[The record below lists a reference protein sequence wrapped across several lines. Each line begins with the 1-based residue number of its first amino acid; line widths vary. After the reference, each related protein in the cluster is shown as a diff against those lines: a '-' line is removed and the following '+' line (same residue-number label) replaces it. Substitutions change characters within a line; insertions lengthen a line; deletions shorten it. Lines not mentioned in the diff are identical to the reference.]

1 MEDEQRSDL
10 EVKGFDEVMDFM
22 QEDDDLIA
30 PSDDTF
36 LNSGN
41 QLNEL
46 NFDLSESMKGI
57 TLADFAEDEMDRE
70 QVSQPPDSLGL
81 ETKNRNRKCNMRKSL
96 AWDSAFFTSAGVL
109 DPEELSSMIGG
120 AEIGGRKVLPG
131 IQEDDMRSSISTL
144 DSDTLTLES
153 LEAELFQDI
162 RASIQKSNKAVS
174 TVPSTNKSICKERS
188 HPPIPSLTKT
198 DLSSENKAKLALRST
213 PKKLHESAAESL
225 KTKNQS
231 RPEVTQDNHDNR
243 CKAVPLSHP
252 KLPNGSGRLSAIPP
266 SPAKRVPTG
275 SNHVATEKHVPRRPI
290 SAVRG
295 APLAKLSA
303 SSKLSC
309 VVPRPTTTSKVSVA
323 VTLKD
328 TKKEPSTLCY
338 STESSSSVSSSNI
351 TKSSLDSINK
361 RNASKT
367 TKPPTS
373 TSTLKVLSRN
383 TSKGSNPPVMK
394 TKAQPGNSRL
404 SAYVKSTASNI
415 SNKSPASSISEW
427 SIESSSSTSTSQRI
441 CAEAAPS
448 SMSGAGEGD
457 HLLAFDSQGRSID
470 SKMEPDAN
478 TATGLSNNFSNELKA
493 HGTLPHPAAAKPSG
507 LRMPSPKIGFFDGVK
522 SLARTPKESVKVNCG
537 VPKGEGLCSPNGG
550 SSNAKMGKIQLRTSM
565 SSGKKGGAQQAAS
578 VMKPAINM
586 PEKKLPNNSTK
597 KPGSLE
603 ATKVD
608 PGSSSKLVSQKTAG
622 KSRLNPGEA
631 SIDILKGKSHD
642 RSSRQ
647 NDTRIGGDIGVTQVN
662 DTRRGGVD
670 GTAKFCSSLDDD
682 SSQQADQPPSEI
694 ALYKINSLVDK
705 EEATSE
711 KEFSVKGSM
720 EAKGEGLDL
729 QRDLVI
735 SHDACND
742 GKRPSHD
749 HAKLEHGSIINSNTG
764 APNLLNIASVTEG
777 SEDGFSASL
786 TNRNV
791 VHEKSYVGGSVALTE
806 AAEKYME
813 ELQLDSVHNE

>member
-36 LNSGN
+36 FN
-41 QLNEL
+41 
-46 NFDLSESMKGI
+46 SESMKGI

-174 TVPSTNKSICKERS
+174 TVPSTNKS
-188 HPPIPSLTKT
+188 PIPSLTKT
-198 DLSSENKAKLALRST
+198 DLSSENKAKLPLRST
-213 PKKLHESAAESL
+213 PKKLHKSAAESL

-243 CKAVPLSHP
+243 FKAVPLSHP
-252 KLPNGSGRLSAIPP
+252 KLPNGSGKLSAIPP

-275 SNHVATEKHVPRRPI
+275 SNHVAAEKHVPRRPI

-309 VVPRPTTTSKVSVA
+309 VVPRPTATSKISVA

-373 TSTLKVLSRN
+373 TSTLKVPSRI
-383 TSKGSNPPVMK
+383 TSKGSNLPVMK

-415 SNKSPASSISEW
+415 SNISPASSISEW

-441 CAEAAPS
+441 CAEAAPF
-448 SMSGAGEGD
+448 SMSGAVEGD

-478 TATGLSNNFSNELKA
+478 TATGLSNNFSNGLKT

-507 LRMPSPKIGFFDGVK
+507 LRMPSPKIGFFDGAK
-522 SLARTPKESVKVNCG
+522 SLARPPKESVKVNCG
-537 VPKGEGLCSPNGG
+537 VPKAEGLCSPNGG

-586 PEKKLPNNSTK
+586 PEKKLPNSSTK

-631 SIDILKGKSHD
+631 SIDILEGKSHD

-705 EEATSE
+705 EEATFE

-720 EAKGEGLDL
+720 EAKGEGLDF

-742 GKRPSHD
+742 GKRRSHD
-749 HAKLEHGSIINSNTG
+749 HAKLEHSSILNSNTG

-777 SEDGFSASL
+777 SEDGFSAAL

-806 AAEKYME
+806 TAEKYME